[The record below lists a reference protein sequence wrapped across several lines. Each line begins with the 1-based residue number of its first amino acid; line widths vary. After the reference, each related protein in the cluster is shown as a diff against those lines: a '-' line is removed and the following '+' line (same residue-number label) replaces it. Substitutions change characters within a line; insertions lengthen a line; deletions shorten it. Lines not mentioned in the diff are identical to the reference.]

1 MNQGG
6 LPVLLTDALS
16 GDGVP
21 ATLVTQIGEQ
31 QISDWHDYWR
41 PALEETLARLRVIGV
56 PRARWPQT
64 AHWNWES
71 KTKQVVGLLAF
82 RGFAITS
89 QGVTQGLMRVDLN
102 HSARQATQIGKPL
115 VYVEYLEVAPWNRAE
130 FAKPRYR
137 GVGTALLTAA
147 VDLSLEE
154 GSHGRIGLHSLTQ
167 AESFYRDVCGMSDLG
182 IDENYE
188 NLRYFEMTS
197 EQAAAFLG

>member
-1 MNQGG
+1 MSQGDF
-6 LPVLLTDALS
+6 PVFLTETLS

-21 ATLVTQIGEQ
+21 ANLVAQIGQQ
-31 QISDWHDYWR
+31 QISDWHDHWR
-41 PALEETLARLRVIGV
+41 PALEETLARMRAAGV
-56 PRARWPQT
+56 PKAHWPQT

-71 KTKQVVGLLAF
+71 KTKQIAGLLAY
-82 RGFAITS
+82 RSFAITS

-102 HSARQATQIGKPL
+102 HSARQATQVGKPL

-154 GSHGRIGLHSLTQ
+154 GFHGRIGLHSLTQ
-167 AESFYRDVCGMSDLG
+167 AESFYRDACRMSDLG
-182 IDENYE
+182 IDINYD

>member
-1 MNQGG
+1 MLLSESSVALLQS
-6 LPVLLTDALS
+6 LTDALS

-41 PALEETLARLRVIGV
+41 PALEETLARLRRNSSV
-56 PRARWPQT
+56 PLARWPQRC
-64 AHWNWES
+64 AYWNWES

-154 GSHGRIGLHSLTQ
+154 GFHGRNRSSLT
-167 AESFYRDVCGMSDLG
+167 DPG
-182 IDENYE
+182 
-188 NLRYFEMTS
+188 
-197 EQAAAFLG
+197 